1 MSLPAKSMVDELRT
15 WMDTR
20 LQERLESF
28 NENVQSGPTMVQTD
42 ATT

>member
-1 MSLPAKSMVDELRT
+1 MVDELRT

-28 NENVQSGPTMVQTD
+28 NENVQSRPTMVQTD